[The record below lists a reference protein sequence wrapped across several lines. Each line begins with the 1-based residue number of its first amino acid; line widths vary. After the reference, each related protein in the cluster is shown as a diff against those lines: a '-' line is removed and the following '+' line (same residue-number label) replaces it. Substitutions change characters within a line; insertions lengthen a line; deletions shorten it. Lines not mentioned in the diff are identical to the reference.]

1 MFSMRRRALRRQT
14 STPRPNATQP
24 CEYTSSRACN
34 RRSGACTGKNRWRRG
49 RSRWTNSTWRLNTT
63 RRRRRRCEIV
73 REILWW
79 SDVLTH
85 RAGESESGGADRVTS
100 GVVVASLGG
109 VCRTVGIDVR
119 FGDATRRARKN
130 GRRFRDAVTDRA
142 RDAMRFS
149 KECGT
154 VGSLMT
160 IKRSLRAACR
170 MKTT

>member
-1 MFSMRRRALRRQT
+1 MHFLLTFDVFDAPTGVTASDVDPATERDAAMRVHVKPRLQQEKWSLYWKTSM
-14 STPRPNATQP
+14 ATRTLVGP
-24 CEYTSSRACN
+24 
-34 RRSGACTGKNRWRRG
+34 
-49 RSRWTNSTWRLNTT
+49 NSTWRLNTT

-119 FGDATRRARKN
+119 CDSDATAK
-130 GRRFRDAVTDRA
+130 
-142 RDAMRFS
+142 
-149 KECGT
+149 
-154 VGSLMT
+154 
-160 IKRSLRAACR
+160 KRSSVSRR
-170 MKTT
+170 GD

>member
-1 MFSMRRRALRRQT
+1 M
-14 STPRPNATQP
+14 
-24 CEYTSSRACN
+24 
-34 RRSGACTGKNRWRRG
+34 
-49 RSRWTNSTWRLNTT
+49 
-63 RRRRRRCEIV
+63 

-119 FGDATRRARKN
+119 FGDATRRAQKN

-154 VGSLMT
+154 VGSLMM
-160 IKRSLRAACR
+160 INVRRVRRAERRRREHHRRAQTVGR
-170 MKTT
+170 RGMEAKIRR